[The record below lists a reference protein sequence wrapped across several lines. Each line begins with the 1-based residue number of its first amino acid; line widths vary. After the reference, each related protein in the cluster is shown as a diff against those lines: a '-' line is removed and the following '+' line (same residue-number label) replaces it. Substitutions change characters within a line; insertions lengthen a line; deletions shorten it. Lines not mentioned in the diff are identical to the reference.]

1 MEGWEDWM
9 VERVD
14 EGFLKKI
21 ERDEE
26 RFFKKNGRRVGW
38 GMEG

>member
-1 MEGWEDWM
+1 MVWEGWRRAIEWKS
-9 VERVD
+9 D

-26 RFFKKNGRRVGW
+26 RFFKKNGRRVG
-38 GMEG
+38 